1 MLWNIIKEDN
11 AHVVNPMEGI
21 LNASAINGLKA
32 RVMDAV
38 SDNKSVVISF
48 ERVESAD
55 KEVFDYLKKLHEEL
69 YEQYHLS
76 FVICCMSS
84 TLIDESLSELNL
96 TPTLVEALDIVNME
110 VIERELL
117 G

>member
-11 AHVVNPMEGI
+11 AHVVKPMEGI
-21 LNASAINGLKA
+21 LNASALNGLKA

-48 ERVESAD
+48 EHVESVD
-55 KEVFDYLKKLHEEL
+55 KDVLDFLKNLHNEL
-69 YEQYHLS
+69 YDQYHLS
-76 FVICCMSS
+76 FVMCCMGS
-84 TLIDESLSELNL
+84 TLMDESLHELNL